1 MVQNQAPRNFDGST
15 VNADAYHNSFKHSA
29 LWKQARAVLNARERL
44 TLSDGNHLPHYFF
57 GVECTSDAESFDVT
71 IAQYE
76 ALHAEALCIDDA
88 MQEVAFEKRM
98 SEFENVCIRT
108 ADFDAVNANAIEE
121 ADAQADIIA
130 AMYAAQD
137 DDVVEPM
144 PAYADDDM
152 DRMMYQHRHDAKVA
166 RRARRSNADRRDR
179 KEAHSRWLFDRLPI
193 DVQVH
198 ELDRKRYMR
207 IIEKSNRR
215 PARAYQATGA
225 YLRSE

>member
-1 MVQNQAPRNFDGST
+1 MVQYQATRNFDGSI

-57 GVECTSDAESFDVT
+57 GVECTADDETFDVT
-71 IAQYE
+71 IARYE
-76 ALHAEALCIDDA
+76 ALHAEAIVIDA
-88 MQEVAFEKRM
+88 E
-98 SEFENVCIRT
+98 ENRY
-108 ADFDAVNANAIEE
+108 ADMVS
-121 ADAQADIIA
+121 

-137 DDVVEPM
+137 DAQDDAVENVD
-144 PAYADDDM
+144 ADIDAM
-152 DRMMYQHRHDAKVA
+152 LYQHKHDMKAA

-179 KEAHSRWLFDRLPI
+179 KEEHARWLFDRLPLS
-193 DVQVH
+193 VQTH
-198 ELDRKRYMR
+198 ELDRKRYVR

-215 PARAYQATGA
+215 PARAYQATGS